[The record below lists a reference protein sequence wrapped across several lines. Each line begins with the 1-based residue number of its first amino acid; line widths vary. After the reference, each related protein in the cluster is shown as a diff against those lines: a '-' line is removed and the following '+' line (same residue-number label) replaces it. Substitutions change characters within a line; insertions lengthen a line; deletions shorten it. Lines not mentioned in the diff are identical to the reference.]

1 MSISASEARLIAGTW
16 FDGHSARGLPAQL
29 RVTPNGPHSLDID
42 GSQRPVDLAAVK
54 ISARIGHIP
63 RRIDFAGGGHF
74 ETADN
79 DGVDMLL
86 RQQHQ
91 SPGVVQWLE
100 RHRKAALA
108 SLAAVVVICVLI
120 VKLGLPWLAM
130 RVAEVLPPSADA
142 KLGSGVMQVLDGRLF
157 NPSTLGAERQR
168 DLQALFDDVVR
179 GYPRAGDWQLQLRDS
194 PQLGANAFAL
204 PGGTVVLTDQM
215 VALARDDRELLGVLA
230 HEVGH
235 VSRRHGLRQLVQA
248 MGVSALA
255 LGLFGDVTVLSS
267 LTGLAPQLLQA
278 GYSRDMER
286 EADAFARAWLVRAG
300 IDQRHFD
307 ALMCR
312 LDAAHGGQ
320 DKPGKHDALRY
331 FDSHPAVSERAH
343 CTP

>member
-29 RVTPNGPHSLDID
+29 RVTPNGPHCLDID
-42 GSQRPVDLAAVK
+42 GSQQPLDLAAVK

-63 RRIDFAGGGHF
+63 RRIEFAGGGHF

-79 DGVDMLL
+79 DGVDVLL

-108 SLAAVVVICVLI
+108 SLAAVVVICVLF

-130 RVAEVLPPSADA
+130 RVAEVLPPAADA
-142 KLGSGVMQVLDGRLF
+142 KLGS
-157 NPSTLGAERQR
+157 
-168 DLQALFDDVVR
+168 
-179 GYPRAGDWQLQLRDS
+179 
-194 PQLGANAFAL
+194 ANAFAL

-255 LGLFGDVTVLSS
+255 LALFGDVTVLSS

-300 IDQRHFD
+300 IDQGHFD

-331 FDSHPAVSERAH
+331 FDSHPTVSERAH